1 MIIEC
6 KTCHARF
13 RLDES
18 KIKGK
23 GARVKCR
30 KCGDAIIVLKDAGSG
45 AVSREPGGEG
55 SLDLGSALRESSGEV
70 SPFPGTP
77 RPDNLIPF
85 PGPARPVEAPAV
97 SGKDEVD
104 IAFDHL
110 LAGPGEPPAPEP
122 PPTPAMEQPLE
133 PPAETAQAPEPDLT
147 APEER
152 AVPSAE
158 PDTIPWEAPEEGA
171 VPPEAPVPS
180 AAGEPSP
187 WTVGEGT
194 LEFSPE
200 EKVEIPPRAE
210 GGFIISDSETL
221 DFLQEERR
229 DREGAQGADISS
241 SIASA
246 PVEPVTSPPLEST
259 AFAAPAPEAS
269 PVSAEEEIPIEGN
282 VTPPPALHGTE
293 VPPYR
298 EDEPA
303 SAPPVFA
310 APPPFREPA
319 AIPAARRSTSSPALV
334 AGVVLLAIVLA
345 AVGFFGFTASGRKTI
360 ESVTPRIAALW
371 GGKGAGKAV
380 SRYEVKNVI
389 GYYDS
394 GAASTRILVIKGQV
408 TNLSST
414 GKSGIRVAAA
424 LLDNTDKVLMQQ
436 VVYAGN
442 VVSGAR
448 VKTEDRE
455 TLAKVLA
462 NPLGDHLANMDVLPG
477 KTIPFMVLFFDAP
490 EEIDSYRL
498 EAKDTE

>member
-6 KTCHARF
+6 KNCHARF

-45 AVSREPGGEG
+45 TASREPGGEG

-85 PGPARPVEAPAV
+85 PGPARPMEAPGP

-104 IAFDHL
+104 IAFDQL
-110 LAGPGEPPAPEP
+110 LAGREA
-122 PPTPAMEQPLE
+122 PLE
-133 PPAETAQAPEPDLT
+133 PPVETTQAPGPDRL
-147 APEER
+147 APEEH
-152 AVPSAE
+152 AVPSTE
-158 PDTIPWEAPEEGA
+158 IDTPPPEAPEETA
-171 VPPEAPVPS
+171 APPEPPEEPVAPPEAPLPP

-194 LEFSPE
+194 LDFAPE
-200 EKVEIPPRAE
+200 EKVDLPTRAE
-210 GGFIISDSETL
+210 GGFVISDSETL
-221 DFLQEERR
+221 DFLQEEPRG
-229 DREGAQGADISS
+229 REGGQVSDISS
-241 SIASA
+241 SIASV
-246 PVEPVTSPPLEST
+246 PVEPEAPPPIEST
-259 AFAAPAPEAS
+259 AFAASPAEAYPAPAT
-269 PVSAEEEIPIEGN
+269 EEIPIEGN
-282 VTPPPALHGTE
+282 VTPPAALPAVET
-293 VPPYR
+293 PPYR

-303 SAPPVFA
+303 SA
-310 APPPFREPA
+310 APSPFREPA
-319 AIPAARRSTSSPALV
+319 AGTEARRSGPSPARI
-334 AGVVLLAIVLA
+334 AGGVLLAAVLA
-345 AVGFFGFTASGRKTI
+345 AVGFFGFTESGRKTV
-360 ESVTPRIAALW
+360 ESVAPRIAALV
-371 GGKGAGKAV
+371 GGRGAGKAA
-380 SRYEVKNVI
+380 SRFEVKNVI
-389 GYYDS
+389 GYYES
-394 GAASTRILVIKGQV
+394 GAASPKILVIKGQV
-408 TNLSST
+408 TNLSSA

-448 VKTEDRE
+448 VKTDGRE
-455 TLAKVLA
+455 TLTKLLA
-462 NPLGDHLANMDVLPG
+462 NPLGEHLANMDVLPG